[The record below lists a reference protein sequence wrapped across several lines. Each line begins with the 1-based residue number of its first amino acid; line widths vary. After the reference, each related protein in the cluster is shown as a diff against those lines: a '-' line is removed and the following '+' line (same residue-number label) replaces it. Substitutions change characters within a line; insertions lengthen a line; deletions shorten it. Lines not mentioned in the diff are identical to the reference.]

1 MLTQLTI
8 SNFAIVDELEIN
20 FNSGL
25 TVLTGETGAGK
36 SIIIDALDFLL
47 GARGS
52 LDFIKNGTSKA
63 KVEGIFEISDKLSRI
78 LHNWFKEN
86 GFDELDSQNQL
97 IISRELSQSG
107 SKAKINGSIAN
118 LSHLTYIRDYIF
130 DIHEQSSHIDL
141 LKIEKQI
148 EIFDSFGDISH
159 QKLLSSYENLFEE
172 FTIIKNK
179 LNSLT
184 ESSEEIAKKMDF
196 LKFQINE
203 IKEASIVDLNEE
215 ETLLEQ
221 RKKLLNSKEL
231 YDNASKINELISG
244 ENPYNLTK
252 LLTEIK
258 KLIASSSSFDMSF
271 EPYQEVIESAS
282 DSMKDLSSFTSSYTE
297 TIQEPGENL
306 DEIEDRLDT
315 FYRLKKKYGNTL
327 KDIKGSLEKM
337 EDELT
342 TYTDPRKSKESL
354 EKEYK
359 QREEEIKLLG
369 EKLTKSR
376 EKLAQE
382 FVNKVNEELLTLG
395 FKSKNSSSNFPLF
408 VVEFLDCPLSKCGKE
423 QIQFLFTANPD
434 EEPKPLLKVAS
445 GGELSRIMLAI
456 KSLVGSFGFT
466 NTKTMVL
473 DEIDIGIS
481 GEIASSVAK
490 KLYKIARSNQV
501 ICITHQPIVAAM
513 ADEHFEVIKEIEDGT
528 TFVNIRQLANDE
540 RWNAL
545 VSLLA
550 PELKSKEI
558 SHDAKQYAKSLL
570 DNANKIKN
578 KEDALAS

>member
-1 MLTQLTI
+1 M
-8 SNFAIVDELEIN
+8 
-20 FNSGL
+20 
-25 TVLTGETGAGK
+25 
-36 SIIIDALDFLL
+36 
-47 GARGS
+47 
-52 LDFIKNGTSKA
+52 
-63 KVEGIFEISDKLSRI
+63 
-78 LHNWFKEN
+78 
-86 GFDELDSQNQL
+86 
-97 IISRELSQSG
+97 
-107 SKAKINGSIAN
+107 
-118 LSHLTYIRDYIF
+118 
-130 DIHEQSSHIDL
+130 

-159 QKLLSSYENLFEE
+159 QKLLSSYRNLFEE
-172 FTIIKNK
+172 FTIIKNR

-203 IKEASIVDLNEE
+203 IKEANISDLKEE

-258 KLIASSSSFDMSF
+258 KLIASSSSFDILF
-271 EPYQEVIESAS
+271 EPYKEVIESAS

-306 DEIEDRLDT
+306 DETEDRLDT

-359 QREEEIKLLG
+359 QREEEINLLAD
-369 EKLTKSR
+369 KLTRSR

-456 KSLVGSFGFT
+456 KSLVGSFGFI

-490 KLYKIARSNQV
+490 KLYKISRSNQV

-578 KEDALAS
+578 KKEDALI